1 MPIVPESSVGK
12 DFFSSPRLEKL
23 PAQNPAQRQSALDR
37 IDASCRT
44 EVQDHQREVQ
54 QAQIMVTRFISE
66 NALPIQKQ
74 EQRPEEIA
82 LQMQR
87 FIENNRAYFALPPQS
102 THMIVD
108 PLSLQIF
115 VGNSPKREDMDMWG
129 NAKGV
134 ALQILAQRQCQI
146 GVLTQEHISKLAL
159 HEKECLTIVTAKRE
173 EERIIQVAGIHKE
186 EQYHDDFVHQFS
198 QAVRTFVHSP
208 DKSPE
213 NITSVDA
220 LLTLLESQFTVFPD
234 TLAKQIYPLFVQL
247 TTGTKGRLSPDDRKQ
262 LVQTLQ
268 KHSRIVYHAL
278 ASEIRKDP
286 EIAKAQDGE
295 DIHRTLFGLTHAEVA
310 EQRKENWKRVSHYL
324 AGMKN
329 RQNKQLTTDDLEQ
342 IHILSSKGIL
352 PDYMHGFRFGDYKEF
367 IVYHQEIHENYISS
381 KRGTKKTQPFTQA
394 WKTLDTIKAKANELI
409 SQHPNSMVFE
419 QRLAPLVAEYAAL
432 HPHPDGNGT
441 MAIFFAEAC
450 KALSGNYPIPQ
461 QFESRLITRL
471 RSTFPH
477 NPLATLTVLASY
489 SIKER
494 GLDNL

>member
-1 MPIVPESSVGK
+1 MPIVPESSIGK
-12 DFFSSPRLEKL
+12 DFFSAPKLERL
-23 PAQNPAQRQSALDR
+23 PAQNPALRQSALDR
-37 IDASCRT
+37 IVASCRT
-44 EVQDHQREVQ
+44 EVQNHQREVQ
-54 QAQIMVTRFISE
+54 QAETMVSQFISE

-74 EQRPEEIA
+74 EQKPEEIA

-87 FIENNRAYFALPPQS
+87 FIEHNREFFSLPPQS

-115 VGNSPKREDMDMWG
+115 VGSSPKREDMDMWG

-134 ALQILAQRQCQI
+134 ALQILAQHQCQI
-146 GVLTQEHISKLAL
+146 DALTPAQISKLAL
-159 HEKECLTIVTAKRE
+159 HEKECLAIATAERK
-173 EERIIQVAGIHKE
+173 EERIIQTAGIRKE
-186 EQYHDDFVHQFS
+186 EQYYDDFVHQFS
-198 QAVRTFVHSP
+198 QVVETLVHSP
-208 DKSPE
+208 DRSPE

-234 TLAKQIYPLFVQL
+234 TLAKQIYPLFVRL
-247 TTGTKGRLSPDDRKQ
+247 TTGTRGRLTPDDRKQ

-295 DIHRTLFGLTHAEVA
+295 DIHRILFGLTHTEVA
-310 EQRKENWKRVSHYL
+310 EQRKENWKRVSRYL
-324 AGMKN
+324 TGMKN
-329 RQNKQLTTDDLEQ
+329 RQDKRLTTDDLEQ

-367 IVYHQEIHENYISS
+367 IVYHQEIHENFISS

-409 SQHPNSMVFE
+409 SQHPNSIIFE
-419 QRLAPLVAEYAAL
+419 QRLAPLVADYAAL

-450 KALSGNYPIPQ
+450 KALSGNYPVPQ
-461 QFESRLITRL
+461 QFEPRLITRL

-489 SIKER
+489 SVKER
-494 GLDNL
+494 KLDTL

>member
-1 MPIVPESSVGK
+1 M
-12 DFFSSPRLEKL
+12 
-23 PAQNPAQRQSALDR
+23 
-37 IDASCRT
+37 SCRT
-44 EVQDHQREVQ
+44 AVQDHQKEV
-54 QAQIMVTRFISE
+54 ARAETVITEFINE
-66 NALPIQKQ
+66 NGLPIQKQ
-74 EQRPEEIA
+74 EQKPEEIA
-82 LQMQR
+82 LQMQH
-87 FIENNRAYFALPPQS
+87 FIEKNRAYFSLPPQS
-102 THMIVD
+102 TYMLVD

-115 VGNSPKREDMDMWG
+115 VGNSPERKDMDMWG
-129 NAKGV
+129 NAKGT

-146 GVLTQEHISKLAL
+146 DVLTQEQISKLSL

-173 EERIIQVAGIHKE
+173 EGRIIQTAGIHKE
-186 EQYHDDFVHQFS
+186 EQYHDDFVRQFS
-198 QAVRTFVHSP
+198 QAVKTLVHSP

-213 NITSVDA
+213 GITSVDA

-234 TLAKQIYPLFVQL
+234 ALAKQIYPLFAQL
-247 TTGTKGRLSPDDRKQ
+247 TTGTRGRLTPEKRKQ

-295 DIHRTLFGLTHAEVA
+295 DIHRILFGLTHTEIA
-310 EQRKENWKRVSHYL
+310 EQRKENWKHVSHYL
-324 AGMKN
+324 TGMKN

-381 KRGTKKTQPFTQA
+381 KKGVKKTQPFTQA
-394 WKTLDTIKAKANELI
+394 WKTLDSINAKANELI
-409 SQHPNSMVFE
+409 AQHPNSIMFE
-419 QRLAPLVAEYAAL
+419 QRLAPLIAEYAAL

-450 KALSGNYPIPQ
+450 KALSGNYPIPE
-461 QFESRLITRL
+461 QFDPRLITRL
-471 RSTFPH
+471 RNTFPH
-477 NPLATLTVLASY
+477 NPLATLTVLTSF

-494 GLDNL
+494 QLDNL